1 VAHSLAAIAGLTY
14 IVMGAIHGGFTL
26 RDVFDP
32 KSFTPTDPRVREA
45 MRSAQLAFNPRANIW
60 RAWLGFN
67 LSHSVGLLVFGGL
80 VLALGWRHS
89 EVFAASPLVQV
100 FTLLVAASYVVLS
113 VRFWFW
119 ARRSRVAWPSSACWS
134 RRSSADGTVTSPG
147 ARMGYRVALGKAADD
162 WR

>member
-1 VAHSLAAIAGLTY
+1 
-14 IVMGAIHGGFTL
+14 
-26 RDVFDP
+26 
-32 KSFTPTDPRVREA
+32 

-67 LSHSVGLLVFGGL
+67 LSHSLGLLVFGGL

-119 ARRSRVAWPSSACWS
+119 GPAVASGVAFICLLVSAFIS
-134 RRSSADGTVTSPG
+134 
-147 ARMGYRVALGKAADD
+147 
-162 WR
+162 